1 MQFET
6 GQFTHLPE
14 LHAGRISC
22 VALNHCDGSM
32 VTAGNDGRVCKR
44 TITGEKILEYANHLH
59 NVTSLDLSPNG
70 SLLATGGKDVRLQLS
85 NAHDG
90 THYISWY
97 GLEERNDFLITS
109 PEDEYAKQGWFYTN
123 VPHLINVLDYK
134 DDHLPQVTQ
143 DEKRQE
149 YLEQFHSKK
158 MVCNHLNDFDRY
170 QSELKELIMLGREA
184 VNPVIGSVPLPSL
197 PRL

>member
-70 SLLATGGKDVRLQLS
+70 SL
-85 NAHDG
+85 
-90 THYISWY
+90 
-97 GLEERNDFLITS
+97 